1 MWNSSTSIINKINPY
16 LLLCGAP
23 MLSNNSLSKLGITC
37 IISASPELPVIP
49 VPSSVKLH
57 HTVNV
62 MDSVESDLSS
72 HFDIVADIIHKVEKE
87 GGKTLVHC
95 LAGVSR
101 SVSLCI
107 GYLIKHKKMTLSEA
121 YHHVHSRRPCI
132 RPNNG
137 FFSQL
142 INYEKQLTGTTTVE
156 MVYNSGAK
164 GLIPDVYE
172 QDYYNTARYISRT
185 HGTK

>member
-1 MWNSSTSIINKINPY
+1 MHYKFEWKFKHVRFVYSFLYIFRKFQLYLLIFLFRFSISEINPY

-72 HFDIVADIIHKVEKE
+72 HFDIVADIIHKVW
-87 GGKTLVHC
+87 
-95 LAGVSR
+95 
-101 SVSLCI
+101 
-107 GYLIKHKKMTLSEA
+107 
-121 YHHVHSRRPCI
+121 
-132 RPNNG
+132 
-137 FFSQL
+137 
-142 INYEKQLTGTTTVE
+142 
-156 MVYNSGAK
+156 
-164 GLIPDVYE
+164 
-172 QDYYNTARYISRT
+172 
-185 HGTK
+185 